1 MRDDTTIAFTDP
13 AFADALSDL
22 VRDGAQRIIKQAVQ
36 AELNA
41 FLQTHADRDADGRRA
56 VVRNGY
62 QPERDVLTGVGPV
75 AVALPKDHLVK
86 AVSKFR
92 YYLKNKVKIDKIY
105 DQFDTWGGETF
116 NPFIGPP

>member
-1 MRDDTTIAFTDP
+1 MRDDTTISFTDP

-36 AELNA
+36 AGLNA

-75 AVALPKDHLVK
+75 AVALPKTRDR
-86 AVSKFR
+86 AGPTIPR
-92 YYLKNKVKIDKIY
+92 Y
-105 DQFDTWGGETF
+105 
-116 NPFIGPP
+116 